1 MPNENNPKIEMT
13 ADRGRL
19 RWAVDT
25 KQWDPSPSEF
35 QFLCSLL
42 PSGEAEECSK
52 FRFFDD
58 QKHAVISRL
67 LQRHAAFTALGIP
80 HAAAV
85 IRRTKGR
92 KPYVANDAPRPDAPN
107 FNYSVSHEGDY
118 VILAAEGR
126 CLCGV
131 DVAAPHSLR
140 RNGGQPLSDVL
151 VAFEKQLTPAEWA
164 AVRSGG
170 ASLSDAALDSRFR
183 QIWSL
188 KEAYAKA
195 TGEGLGFELGRCEF
209 TILPDENGG
218 ALRASVAVDGT
229 PRSDWTFFLHP
240 LGREHWVSVARGP
253 LTAIVDAWGGFKATL
268 EQLQVP
274 LGEHT
279 AALEAPEPPFTLLRP
294 CDLVPPSR
302 LAEYEAAGGDIL

>member
-1 MPNENNPKIEMT
+1 MT
-13 ADRGRL
+13 AASGRL

-25 KQWDPSPSEF
+25 KQWDPCPSEF

-42 PSGEAEECSK
+42 PSGESEECAK

-67 LQRHAAFTALGIP
+67 LQRHAAFAALEIP
-80 HAAAV
+80 HAAVV

-92 KPYVANDAPRPDAPN
+92 KPYIANDGPRPGAPN

-118 VILAAEGR
+118 VILAAEGG
-126 CLCGV
+126 CLCGA
-131 DVAAPHSLR
+131 DVAAPHALR
-140 RNGGQPLSDVL
+140 RNAGQPLADVL
-151 VAFEKQLTPAEWA
+151 AAFDKQLTPAEWA

-170 ASLSDAALDSRFR
+170 SNADAAVDSRFR

-195 TGEGLGFELGRCEF
+195 TGEGLGFDLGRCEF
-209 TILPDENGG
+209 TILPSENNG
-218 ALRASVAVDGT
+218 AVRASVAVDGA
-229 PRSDWTFFLHP
+229 PRPDWTFFLHL

-268 EQLQVP
+268 SQMQVP
-274 LGEHT
+274 
-279 AALEAPEPPFTLLRP
+279 AAQHAATLAAPEPPFTLLRP